1 MVYYSIKLLVYNITI
16 MRNLIR
22 NVGWQSIY
30 STDALTC
37 SAEIVVETEKGDGL
51 AGAAA
56 LETWPVHRR
65 GQSDLNQFYH
75 NRARASRPRLTSLPT

>member
-1 MVYYSIKLLVYNITI
+1 
-16 MRNLIR
+16 
-22 NVGWQSIY
+22 
-30 STDALTC
+30 LTC